1 MKFGFPEYFLV
12 FAVVLS
18 WHNLTMSLWVGG
30 CAAFFAFCR
39 YAMELQEKTAKR
51 EEVESTAKLL
61 NEQAEELGQALGQL
75 FATFKNDVAKKS
87 ESESDKK
94 KYDTNLH

>member
-18 WHNLTMSLWVGG
+18 WHNLTTSLVVGG

-39 YAMELQEKTAKR
+39 YAFELQEKQEKAK
-51 EEVESTAKLL
+51 EVESTAKLL

-75 FATFKNDVAKKS
+75 FSTFKTDVS
-87 ESESDKK
+87 EKQKTTAK
-94 KYDTNLH
+94 KYDKSDLH

>member
-12 FAVVLS
+12 FAIILS
-18 WHNLTMSLWVGG
+18 WHDLTTSLIVGG
-30 CAAFFAFCR
+30 CAALFAFCR
-39 YAMELQEKTAKR
+39 YAFELQEKKENR

-75 FATFKNDVAKKS
+75 FSTFKTDVSK
-87 ESESDKK
+87 ESEKK

>member
-1 MKFGFPEYFLV
+1 MRFGFPEYFLV
-12 FAVVLS
+12 FAIILS
-18 WHNLTMSLWVGG
+18 WHDLTTSLITGG

-39 YAMELQEKTAKR
+39 YALELQEKKEKR

-75 FATFKNDVAKKS
+75 FSTFKADVSK
-87 ESESDKK
+87 ESEKK